1 MKEEINMAC
10 VQIKGTRQEVV
21 EMLQL
26 FDLMDTKGFCKFDNY
41 VEVEPNTQEHNHL
54 IASMRH
60 PFKYFFCTRYIKRCN
75 VVSQMLT
82 GVYND

>member
-1 MKEEINMAC
+1 MAC

-41 VEVEPNTQEHNHL
+41 VEVEPNGRKHNNYT
-54 IASMRH
+54 ASIDIQSNNSSAQDTLNDQ
-60 PFKYFFCTRYIKRCN
+60 F
-75 VVSQMLT
+75 VSQMLT

>member
-1 MKEEINMAC
+1 MAC

-41 VEVEPNTQEHNHL
+41 VEVEPHSKKHNNYT
-54 IASMRH
+54 ASIDIQSNNSSAQDTLNDR
-60 PFKYFFCTRYIKRCN
+60 F
-75 VVSQMLT
+75 VSQMLT

>member
-1 MKEEINMAC
+1 MAC

-41 VEVEPNTQEHNHL
+41 VEVEPNNKEYNNF
-54 IASMRH
+54 IASIDIHSNTSSAQDTLNDR
-60 PFKYFFCTRYIKRCN
+60 F
-75 VVSQMLT
+75 VSQMLT

>member
-1 MKEEINMAC
+1 MAC
-10 VQIKGTRQEVV
+10 IQIKGTRQEVV

-41 VEVEPNTQEHNHL
+41 VEVEPHSKKHNNYTASIDIHSNTSSAQDTLNDQ
-54 IASMRH
+54 
-60 PFKYFFCTRYIKRCN
+60 F
-75 VVSQMLT
+75 VSQMLN

>member
-1 MKEEINMAC
+1 MAC

-41 VEVEPNTQEHNHL
+41 VEVEPNNKEHNNF
-54 IASMRH
+54 IASIDIH
-60 PFKYFFCTRYIKRCN
+60 SNTSSAPDTLNDQF
-75 VVSQMLT
+75 VSQMLT

>member
-1 MKEEINMAC
+1 MAC

-41 VEVEPNTQEHNHL
+41 VEVYPNEKQNNNF
-54 IASMRH
+54 IASIDIRSNDASAQDQLNDQ
-60 PFKYFFCTRYIKRCN
+60 F
-75 VVSQMLT
+75 VSQMLT

>member
-26 FDLMDTKGFCKFDNY
+26 FDLMDTKGFCKFNNY
-41 VEVEPNTQEHNHL
+41 VEVEPNTQEHNHF
-54 IASMRH
+54 IASIDIH
-60 PFKYFFCTRYIKRCN
+60 SNTSSAQDTLNDQF
-75 VVSQMLT
+75 VSQMLT

>member
-1 MKEEINMAC
+1 MAC

-41 VEVEPNTQEHNHL
+41 VEVEPNTQEHNHF
-54 IASMRH
+54 IASIDIH
-60 PFKYFFCTRYIKRCN
+60 SNTSLAQDTLLNDQF
-75 VVSQMLT
+75 VSQMLT

>member
-41 VEVEPNTQEHNHL
+41 VEVEPNTQEHNHF
-54 IASMRH
+54 IASIDIH
-60 PFKYFFCTRYIKRCN
+60 SNTSSAQDTLNDQF
-75 VVSQMLT
+75 VSQMLT
-82 GVYND
+82 GVYTD

>member
-1 MKEEINMAC
+1 MAC

-41 VEVEPNTQEHNHL
+41 VEVEPHSKKHNNYT
-54 IASMRH
+54 ASIDIH
-60 PFKYFFCTRYIKRCN
+60 SNASSAQDTLNDQF
-75 VVSQMLT
+75 VSQMLT

>member
-1 MKEEINMAC
+1 MAC

-41 VEVEPNTQEHNHL
+41 VEVEPNSRKHNNYT
-54 IASMRH
+54 ASI
-60 PFKYFFCTRYIKRCN
+60 YIQSN
-75 VVSQMLT
+75 NSSAQDTLNDQFVSQMLT

>member
-1 MKEEINMAC
+1 MKEENNMAC

-26 FDLMDTKGFCKFDNY
+26 FDLMDTKGLCKFNNY
-41 VEVEPNTQEHNHL
+41 VEVSPNEEQNNNFT
-54 IASMRH
+54 ASIDIQSNDESAQDQLNDQ
-60 PFKYFFCTRYIKRCN
+60 F
-75 VVSQMLT
+75 VSQMLT

>member
-1 MKEEINMAC
+1 MAC

-41 VEVEPNTQEHNHL
+41 VEVEPHSKKHNNYTASIDIHSNTSSAQDTLNDQ
-54 IASMRH
+54 
-60 PFKYFFCTRYIKRCN
+60 F
-75 VVSQMLT
+75 VSQMLN

>member
-1 MKEEINMAC
+1 MAC

-41 VEVEPNTQEHNHL
+41 VEVYPNERQNNNF
-54 IASMRH
+54 IASIDIQSNDASAQDQLNDQ
-60 PFKYFFCTRYIKRCN
+60 F
-75 VVSQMLT
+75 VSQMLT

>member
-1 MKEEINMAC
+1 MAC

-41 VEVEPNTQEHNHL
+41 VEVYPNEKQNNNF
-54 IASMRH
+54 IASIDIQSNDASAQDQLNDQ
-60 PFKYFFCTRYIKRCN
+60 F
-75 VVSQMLT
+75 VSQMLT

>member
-1 MKEEINMAC
+1 MKEEITMAC

-41 VEVEPNTQEHNHL
+41 VEVEPNSRKHNNYT
-54 IASMRH
+54 ASIDIQSNNSSAQDTLNDQ
-60 PFKYFFCTRYIKRCN
+60 F
-75 VVSQMLT
+75 VSQMLT

>member
-41 VEVEPNTQEHNHL
+41 VEVEPNNKEHNNF
-54 IASMRH
+54 IASIDIH
-60 PFKYFFCTRYIKRCN
+60 SNTSSAQDTLNDQF
-75 VVSQMLT
+75 VSQMLT

>member
-1 MKEEINMAC
+1 MAC

-26 FDLMDTKGFCKFDNY
+26 FDLMDTKGFCKFNNY
-41 VEVEPNTQEHNHL
+41 VEVEPTSEEHNNF
-54 IASMRH
+54 IASINLASNNH
-60 PFKYFFCTRYIKRCN
+60 STRDTLN
-75 VVSQMLT
+75 DQFVSQMLT

>member
-1 MKEEINMAC
+1 MAC

-26 FDLMDTKGFCKFDNY
+26 FDLMNTKGFCKFDNY
-41 VEVEPNTQEHNHL
+41 VEVEPNNKEHNNKEHNNF
-54 IASMRH
+54 IASIDIQSSSDSALDTLNDQ
-60 PFKYFFCTRYIKRCN
+60 F
-75 VVSQMLT
+75 VSQMLT

>member
-1 MKEEINMAC
+1 MAC

-26 FDLMDTKGFCKFDNY
+26 FDLMNTKGLCKFNNY
-41 VEVEPNTQEHNHL
+41 VEVYPNEEPEQNNSFIASINVHSNDDSAQEHLNNQ
-54 IASMRH
+54 
-60 PFKYFFCTRYIKRCN
+60 F
-75 VVSQMLT
+75 VSQMLT

>member
-1 MKEEINMAC
+1 MAC

-26 FDLMDTKGFCKFDNY
+26 FDLMDTKGLCKFSNY
-41 VEVEPNTQEHNHL
+41 VEVYPNEEQNNNFTALVDIQSNEDSTQDQLNDQ
-54 IASMRH
+54 
-60 PFKYFFCTRYIKRCN
+60 F
-75 VVSQMLT
+75 VSQMLT

>member
-1 MKEEINMAC
+1 MAC

-41 VEVEPNTQEHNHL
+41 VEVEPNSREYNNFTASIDIQSNNASTQDTLNDQ
-54 IASMRH
+54 
-60 PFKYFFCTRYIKRCN
+60 F
-75 VVSQMLT
+75 VSQMLT

>member
-1 MKEEINMAC
+1 MAC

-26 FDLMDTKGFCKFDNY
+26 FDLMNTKGFCKFNNY
-41 VEVEPNTQEHNHL
+41 VEVEPNSKEHNNF
-54 IASMRH
+54 IASIDIQSSNDSAQDTLNEQ
-60 PFKYFFCTRYIKRCN
+60 F
-75 VVSQMLT
+75 VSQMLT

>member
-1 MKEEINMAC
+1 MAC

-26 FDLMDTKGFCKFDNY
+26 FDLMDTKGFCKFNNY
-41 VEVEPNTQEHNHL
+41 VEVEPNEKQHNNF
-54 IASMRH
+54 IASIDVQSSDYSTQDQLNDQ
-60 PFKYFFCTRYIKRCN
+60 F
-75 VVSQMLT
+75 VSQMLT